1 MRVVMAGLC
10 GSLLLASV
18 AAAGEFEGM
27 IVMKET
33 SDGTTTQQVWYLKGD
48 RLRFE
53 EAGQDA
59 EKSAMIFDAKKKVMY
74 SLQHDDKI
82 YLEIPLADSSTAAP
96 DAMEDM
102 LVKKTGSSENVAG
115 HTCEVYRTTDKTD
128 GSTGE
133 VCMAR
138 GITSVA
144 MSALMGVQAGSAALL
159 PARIQEMFK
168 DGGFPVKGV
177 SRNGQGKE
185 DVRWEAVKVE
195 KKRLDDTL
203 FAPPAH
209 YKKQDMKVLTPESGG
224 GSNQGGASGAR
235 EGRRELR

>member
-1 MRVVMAGLC
+1 MRMMMAWIVGL
-10 GSLLLASV
+10 GSLLLAGL
-18 AAAGEFEGM
+18 AAAGDFEGI

-33 SDGTTTQQVWYLKGD
+33 SEGTTTQQVWYLKGD

-59 EKSAMIFDAKKKVMY
+59 DNSAMIFDAKKKVMY
-74 SLQHDDKI
+74 SLHHDDKI
-82 YLEIPLADSSTAAP
+82 YLEIPTADSSTP
-96 DAMEDM
+96 DPMEDM
-102 LVKKTGSSENVAG
+102 LVKKTGTSENVAG
-115 HTCEVYRTTDKTD
+115 HACEIYRTTDKTD

-144 MSALMGVQAGSAALL
+144 MSALMGMQAGSTALL
-159 PARIQEMFK
+159 PARLQEMFK
-168 DGGFPVKGV
+168 DGGFPIKGI
-177 SRNGQGKE
+177 SRNGQGTE

-195 KKRLDDTL
+195 KKRLDDAL

-209 YKKQDMKVLTPESGG
+209 YKKQEMKVLTPESGG
-224 GSNQGGASGAR
+224 VPTEGAR
-235 EGRRELR
+235 EGREERRELR

>member
-1 MRVVMAGLC
+1 MRMMMAWIVGLGSLLMAGL
-10 GSLLLASV
+10 
-18 AAAGEFEGM
+18 AAAGDFEGI

-33 SDGTTTQQVWYLKGD
+33 SEGTTTQQVWYLKGD

-59 EKSAMIFDAKKKVMY
+59 DNSAMIFDAKKKVMY
-74 SLQHDDKI
+74 SLHHDDKI
-82 YLEIPLADSSTAAP
+82 YLEIPTADSSTP
-96 DAMEDM
+96 DPMEDM
-102 LVKKTGSSENVAG
+102 LVKKTGASENVAG
-115 HTCEVYRTTDKTD
+115 HACEIYRTTDKTD

-144 MSALMGVQAGSAALL
+144 MSALMGVQAGSALL

-195 KKRLDDTL
+195 KKRLHDTL
-203 FAPPAH
+203 FTPPAH

-235 EGRRELR
+235 EGSRELR